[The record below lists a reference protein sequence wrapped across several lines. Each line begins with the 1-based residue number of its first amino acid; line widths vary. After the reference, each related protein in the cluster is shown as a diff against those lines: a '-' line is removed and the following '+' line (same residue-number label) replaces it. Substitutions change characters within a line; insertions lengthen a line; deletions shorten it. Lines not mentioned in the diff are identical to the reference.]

1 MRKLAAEDRSLQEE
15 VQRLRTRL
23 TQSEAEAVSLRSQLE
38 RRVQSQAEA
47 RARLNSLIERLN
59 RMQSENGDEP
69 VLEALHSEL

>member
-59 RMQSENGDEP
+59 RMQSDNGDDPE
-69 VLEALHSEL
+69 LEAVRSEL